1 MHTKSKTA
9 HPNIR
14 KPRPET
20 PVLKELATGDTPQ
33 GVVAKA
39 KGLRLRPRLL
49 LLLLLLLLLATTAT
63 TTSATNPFAT
73 VCAILLLL
81 LPLLLLILLLALPCN
96 MRGLER
102 SKTATITTL

>member
-39 KGLRLRPRLL
+39 KGLRLRP
-49 LLLLLLLLLATTAT
+49 TTAT
-63 TTSATNPFAT
+63 ATATASTTTSTAAAATTTAASSPCYYSDNDICYESFRHCLCHSSSFT
-73 VCAILLLL
+73 TS
-81 LPLLLLILLLALPCN
+81 PLTHTPARAPV
-96 MRGLER
+96 
-102 SKTATITTL
+102 